1 MVAIPAEVRVFLRN
15 VGKKFA
21 PQKIYLF
28 GSRARG
34 NAAEE
39 SDWDFIIVSKK
50 FEGMDGYH
58 RAVEV
63 HQLSQGTFAFDVLCL
78 TPSEFKTKKS
88 EPSLIRQILND
99 GSVRELPM

>member
-39 SDWDFIIVSKK
+39 SDWDFI
-50 FEGMDGYH
+50 
-58 RAVEV
+58 
-63 HQLSQGTFAFDVLCL
+63 TF
-78 TPSEFKTKKS
+78 
-88 EPSLIRQILND
+88 IL
-99 GSVRELPM
+99 GFFIGRLPIF